1 MGDYVSIFDSIPWGA
16 AGRSALQTAV
26 LYVFLLAGLELTGR
40 RVFAEQGPQDLL
52 VLLLVAEACNLG
64 LTDQEAGYW
73 GTVASVLTIFVMGG
87 VTERVPFLRR
97 LVAGRPMTLFEEGR
111 LDERA
116 LKKGMIDESDL
127 EEVAREYG
135 LRSYREFETVTLEGN
150 GHITGVLK
158 PAPPPGRI

>member
-1 MGDYVSIFDSIPWGA
+1 MGDYASIFDSIPWEA

-26 LYVFLLAGLELTGR
+26 LYVFLLIGLELTGR

-52 VLLLVAEACNLG
+52 VLLLVAEACDLG

-73 GTVASVLTIFVMGG
+73 GAIASVLTIFFLGG
-87 VTERVPFLRR
+87 LTERIPALRR
-97 LVAGRPMTLFEEGR
+97 LAGGRPMTLFGEGR
-111 LDERA
+111 IDERA

-135 LRSYREFETVTLEGN
+135 LRSYREFETMVLEGN

-158 PAPPPGRI
+158 APPRAGRI